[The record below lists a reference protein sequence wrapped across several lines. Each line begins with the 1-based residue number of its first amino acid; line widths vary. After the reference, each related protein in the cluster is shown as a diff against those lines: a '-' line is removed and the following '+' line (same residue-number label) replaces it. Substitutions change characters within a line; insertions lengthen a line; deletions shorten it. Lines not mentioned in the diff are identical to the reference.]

1 MVAYNV
7 VWLLIMVAY
16 NGVVVMCCLMWL
28 VIMYCVVGV
37 GMLIGA

>member
-1 MVAYNV
+1 M
-7 VWLLIMVAY
+7 VWLLIMDVF
-16 NGVVVMCCLMWL
+16 VMCCLMWL